1 MATKIKMSVGFKKF
15 KPTRFKDIE
24 TAINWVRKNKI
35 SNTQLKDSNGN
46 EWDHF

>member
-1 MATKIKMSVGFKKF
+1 MKPKIKMSIGFNKF

-24 TAINWVRKNKI
+24 TAINWVRKTKI

-46 EWDHF
+46 EWDNF